1 MDKSQPHSRRQSTA
15 SRLQPLVASIVVAA
29 VLAGCAGQGRGTEAT
44 TEATPPTRNGEIAF
58 ARLDDQG
65 RSGIFVVEADG
76 TGLEGLPATPVGES
90 PDPSPA
96 WSPDGESI
104 AFGAESPGGDGGFDL
119 DIYVADADGGGL
131 ERVTTEP
138 TFDSGP
144 SWSRDGSRLA
154 FSGVDMSQMFG
165 SASASAGSARGG
177 SDESGIHTIRS
188 DGTDLH
194 QLTTEPGDEHPAWSP
209 DGGVIAFGRLTK
221 AAGSIYT
228 VSPDGDG
235 PRKLTD
241 PPEGYWDSQPSWT
254 PNGAKIA
261 FTRASESRSD
271 VFLMNADGTGVM
283 KLTGKSGDGF
293 SPDFS
298 PDGKQIVFTR
308 NDEGQTTHIHVMDAD
323 GTDVRRL
330 TKGVGIH
337 DDAPDWRPLTLR

>member
-1 MDKSQPHSRRQSTA
+1 M
-15 SRLQPLVASIVVAA
+15 VASIAVAA
-29 VLAGCAGQGRGTEAT
+29 VLAGCAGQGSRTEAT
-44 TEATPPTRNGEIAF
+44 TEATPPTRNGDIAF

-65 RSGIFVVEADG
+65 RSGVFVVEADG
-76 TGLEGLPATPVGES
+76 TGLGGLPAPDIGES

-104 AFGAESPGGDGGFDL
+104 AFGAQSRGGGFDV

-138 TFDSGP
+138 TFDTGP
-144 SWSRDGSRLA
+144 SWSPDGSRLA
-154 FSGVDMSQMFG
+154 FSGVDTSQMFG
-165 SASASAGSARGG
+165 SASASAGSDREA

-188 DGTDLH
+188 DGTGLH
-194 QLTTEPGDEHPAWSP
+194 QLTTGPGDEYPAWSP
-209 DGGVIAFGRLTK
+209 DGEVIAFGRLTK
-221 AAGSIYT
+221 ATGRIYT

-241 PPEGYWDSQPSWT
+241 PPEGYWDSQPSWS
-254 PNGAKIA
+254 PDGAKIA

-283 KLTGKSGDGF
+283 KLTGRSGDGF

-308 NDEGQTTHIHVMDAD
+308 NDEGQTTHIHVMGAD

-330 TKGVGIH
+330 TTGAGVH
-337 DDAPDWRPLTLR
+337 DDAPDWRPLPPR